1 MTIEAIV
8 ARYGL
13 AVLFA
18 GAALEGEAA
27 VMAGGILAHK
37 GLLSLPL
44 AMLVAGLGS
53 YAADQAW
60 FYAGHHF
67 RDHKWIAA
75 ARAKPAFARAV
86 AAFERHPTAFIFAF
100 RFLYGLRTV
109 SPIAIGSTNVSAR
122 RFAIVNGVSASPST
136 MPGAKVRGC
145 GKVPRCAAIHSALP
159 SAQASAGF
167 NAARLGSTSR
177 TAPLAGSIDSRIRR
191 AVG

>member
-13 AVLFA
+13 AALFA

-44 AMLVAGLGS
+44 AMLAAGLGS
-53 YAADQAW
+53 YTADQAW
-60 FYAGHHF
+60 FYAGRHF

-75 ARAKPAFARAV
+75 ARAKPAFSRAI

-122 RFAIVNGVSASPST
+122 RFAIVNGVSAT
-136 MPGAKVRGC
+136 CWAILFTGIGFLFGHGFEQLLGRIVADRHLWWAIGAV
-145 GKVPRCAAIHSALP
+145 VAAGIAF
-159 SAQASAGF
+159 AGWRWYK
-167 NAARLGSTSR
+167 ARH
-177 TAPLAGSIDSRIRR
+177 A
-191 AVG
+191 